1 LLGLFLLVI
10 DGLRGLW
17 RWLVIFGYWLWFVA
31 VGVGGI
37 DFFGAEFLNGR
48 VAGQFIFLINKS
60 VVINIL
66 FFKRLLLVLAFE
78 FGQVQGSVS

>member
-1 LLGLFLLVI
+1 MAV
-10 DGLRGLW
+10 
-17 RWLVIFGYWLWFVA
+17 FGYWVRFVA

-48 VAGQFIFLINKS
+48 VAGQLIFLIDKS

-66 FFKRLLLVLAFE
+66 VFRGLFLVLVFE
-78 FGQVQGSVS
+78 FGQVQ